1 MNQSSVTVG
10 SKHRRSDGTIRRR
23 DFLRQA
29 AAASVAIAIPGGALA
44 AVERLNKAVR
54 IGVIADLH
62 QDIMHDG
69 LERMTAFTT
78 EMSKSQPDAVMQLG
92 DFAYPNANN
101 SEVIDLFNQSHDRT
115 LHVIGNHDTD
125 SGHTIQQCLD
135 VWNMPARYYTQN
147 IEGLNIIVLDGN
159 DKESPTHKGGYAS
172 FIGPEQT
179 TWLKEQLDALDGPI
193 IIVSH
198 QPLAGYAA
206 VDNAEDIQGILSNA
220 SDKVILAI
228 NGHTHVDDLVQI
240 NGISYLHVNSA
251 SYLWVGE
258 PYKHES
264 YGKDIHASH
273 RWIEYT
279 CPYRDPLFT
288 MLTIDPANQGVTVN
302 GIDSA
307 WVGSSPADLGR
318 GISPGLTSGDAIAPK
333 ISEREIQKIA
343 KRV

>member
-1 MNQSSVTVG
+1 MHHSNATGG
-10 SKHRRSDGTIRRR
+10 SPRPTPTGAIRRR
-23 DFLRQA
+23 ELLRTVA
-29 AAASVAIAIPGGALA
+29 GASVAVALPGATLA
-44 AVERLNKAVR
+44 TIGRLDKAVR

-78 EMSKSQPDAVMQLG
+78 NMSKSQPDAVMQLG
-92 DFAYPNANN
+92 DFAYPNASN
-101 SEVIDLFNQSHDRT
+101 SDVIDLFNQSHDRT

-147 IEGLNIIVLDGN
+147 IEGLDVIVLDGN
-159 DKESPTHKGGYAS
+159 DKGSPTHKGGYAS

-179 TWLKEQLDALDGPI
+179 TWLKEQLVALTGPI
-193 IIVSH
+193 VVVSH

-206 VDNAEDIQGILSNA
+206 VDNAEEIQMILGTA
-220 SDKVILAI
+220 SDKIVLAL
-228 NGHTHVDDLVQI
+228 NGHTHVDDLLQI

-251 SYLWVGE
+251 SYLWVGG

-264 YGKDIHASH
+264 YSKDIHASH

-288 MLTIDPANQGVTVN
+288 MLTIDPANQSVKVRGTA
-302 GIDSA
+302 SE
-307 WVGSSPADLGR
+307 WVGPAPDVLGR
-318 GISPGLTSGDAIAPK
+318 GIDSGLTSGDAIAPK
-333 ISEREIQKIA
+333 ISSRRIDKLA
-343 KRV
+343 KQA